1 MWLRHKDP
9 SNPSVWEKAIT
20 DSKKAIYL
28 DMGDRPST
36 LIQASVQSSLQKARS
51 ALDAIYGDRLRRLV
65 LFGSH
70 ARGEANKESDV
81 DLLLVL
87 EGPVDLHEEARRT
100 SDIVVDAAVNDE
112 VALSLTHVSSA
123 TWGDKSRSFVRNIRR
138 DGVEI

>member
-100 SDIVVDAAVNDE
+100 SDIVVDAAVNDGLRFLLLMSVQQHGE
-112 VALSLTHVSSA
+112 TRAGLLFAISGA
-123 TWGDKSRSFVRNIRR
+123 MG
-138 DGVEI
+138 